1 MTTQI
6 SVNIGSGN
14 GVLSVGI
21 KPLFKPMLA
30 AYIQLGCT
38 ESDFAENAQEFER
51 QHKLEIYTYK
61 LIAISSLSVPAH
73 QYIYNSI
80 ACRNISNKSA
90 QNYLGSN
97 SPPTANMWL
106 KITPTHMNFLC
117 FNPRPVLAFG
127 YCCCMHLSVCVSVCV
142 RQPPACPRD
151 NSSPVRAR
159 ITKSLNLD
167 HRCRGPFLRSLLFC
181 FGGWLTMTF
190 KAKLNFKVKMY
201 PILSFSVRQLITCS
215 S

>member
-97 SPPTANMWL
+97 SPPR
-106 KITPTHMNFLC
+106 PTCDWKSLPLIWISCVLTRGQFWPSGIVVACICLC
-117 FNPRPVLAFG
+117 VCLCACVNPQL
-127 YCCCMHLSVCVSVCV
+127 
-142 RQPPACPRD
+142 
-151 NSSPVRAR
+151 VRA
-159 ITKSLNLD
+159 ITHHLFELGSLN
-167 HRCRGPFLRSLLFC
+167 H
-181 FGGWLTMTF
+181 
-190 KAKLNFKVKMY
+190 
-201 PILSFSVRQLITCS
+201 
-215 S
+215 